1 MPTQGSTILAA
12 EARAEEL
19 RRDGYTLLGPVLS
32 NEVIA
37 NLNEEFD
44 RRYAHLTD
52 HHADFENSLQTGNR
66 RYMLTV
72 ELSGAFA
79 DPAVYANRLI
89 IDVLN
94 IVFEQTLIL
103 ENCGVALSLPG
114 AKTQHCHR
122 DGLFLF
128 NTGLSALLPSWAVTV
143 GIPLIDMNMEQGTT
157 EIFPG
162 SHRAIEW
169 DESASSIVPD
179 VPAGAVLMWDARTM
193 HRGTENRSARRRPLL
208 YLTYSKPWWRDV
220 VNFEPVWGDSGPVRP
235 QKKILFGKDFLASV
249 PPESRSL
256 FRNADP

>member
-1 MPTQGSTILAA
+1 MPTQGSAILAA

-32 NEVIA
+32 KDVVA

-52 HHADFENSLQTGNR
+52 LHADFENSLQTGDR

-122 DGLFLF
+122 DSLFLF
-128 NTGLSALLPSWAVTV
+128 NTGLSALLPPWAVTV
-143 GIPLIDMNMEQGTT
+143 GIPLIDMNAEQGTT
-157 EIFPG
+157 RYFRAVIGRSNRIFPCAG
-162 SHRAIEW
+162 SSGGCRLDVGRPDGASRYRESLRATP
-169 DESASSIVPD
+169 SLALPD
-179 VPAGAVLMWDARTM
+179 
-193 HRGTENRSARRRPLL
+193 
-208 YLTYSKPWWRDV
+208 
-220 VNFEPVWGDSGPVRP
+220 
-235 QKKILFGKDFLASV
+235 I
-249 PPESRSL
+249 
-256 FRNADP
+256 